1 MHKNCVRHTMP
12 ITGCTLFLYLLICG
26 AAFLLI
32 LCHVLNFTLLLLHGC
47 AFIFIYGFLNSTTL
61 LFVGSLALLFL
72 HSVAL
77 LLIHSSTLII
87 INSCALVFIGCLVSS
102 FTFLK

>member
-1 MHKNCVRHTMP
+1 MHKVVFDIQCQWLAV
-12 ITGCTLFLYLLICG
+12 LLYLLICG
-26 AAFLLI
+26 AAFLFI
-32 LCHVLNFTLLLLHGC
+32 LCHVLNFTLLLLHSC

-61 LFVGSLALLFL
+61 LFVSSLALLFL

-77 LLIHSSTLII
+77 LLIHSGTLIVV
-87 INSCALVFIGCLVSS
+87 NSSALVFIGCLISS